1 MLHTEQPTS
10 LNWHDLVSLDQLDE
24 LVARSHTRPV
34 AIFKHST
41 RCGISAMAKFQL
53 EHHWDL
59 HPEEVDMY
67 YLDLLTYRPVS
78 NEIAERFGVWHQS
91 PQLIVLRQG
100 EVAYHTSHS
109 AISVRNLRK
118 ALAA

>member
-1 MLHTEQPTS
+1 MHPTHDTS
-10 LNWHDLVSLDQLDE
+10 LVWQDLTHIDQLDT
-24 LVARSHTRPV
+24 LIARSHERPV

-53 EHHWDL
+53 ENHWDL
-59 HPEEVDMY
+59 DPETVEMY

-78 NEIAERFGVWHQS
+78 NEIADRLGVWHQS
-91 PQLIVLRQG
+91 PQLILLRG
-100 EVAYHTSHS
+100 GAVAYHTSHS
-109 AISVRNLRK
+109 AISVRSLRK